1 MRKKIPALRE
11 ALEGRFDTEHALI
24 VSQILAHIDFL
35 DEAIDRLSA
44 EIEERIRAFAS
55 QRDLLMTIPGVKQ
68 RAAEVLIA
76 ELGVDMNVFPTPKH
90 LASWAKVCPG
100 NDESAG
106 KRRSGKTGKGNKWLR
121 ATLTEA
127 ANAATRPKS
136 SYLAAQYQRLRGRRG
151 HSKAV
156 TAVGHSILTATWH
169 MLQNGEL
176 YNDLGGD
183 YFIRQ
188 NPDRITTRLVR
199 QLEALGHCVTLEPRE
214 VAA

>member
-1 MRKKIPALRE
+1 M
-11 ALEGRFDTEHALI
+11 
-24 VSQILAHIDFL
+24 
-35 DEAIDRLSA
+35 
-44 EIEERIRAFAS
+44 
-55 QRDLLMTIPGVKQ
+55 
-68 RAAEVLIA
+68 
-76 ELGVDMNVFPTPKH
+76 
-90 LASWAKVCPG
+90 
-100 NDESAG
+100 
-106 KRRSGKTGKGNKWLR
+106 
-121 ATLTEA
+121 
-127 ANAATRPKS
+127 
-136 SYLAAQYQRLRGRRG
+136 
-151 HSKAV
+151 